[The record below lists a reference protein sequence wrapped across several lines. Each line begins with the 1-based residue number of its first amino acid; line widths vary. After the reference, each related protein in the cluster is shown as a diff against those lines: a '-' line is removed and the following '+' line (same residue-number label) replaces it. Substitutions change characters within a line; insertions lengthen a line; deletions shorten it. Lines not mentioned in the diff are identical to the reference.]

1 MLINSAWNVA
11 GDLAPMFFALLAIP
25 IVIRVLGTAQY
36 GILSLATG
44 VINSMAFFDLGL
56 SLALTK
62 FVASKVAADRLDEIP
77 GLFWGC
83 LPLNLGLGL
92 LAGAILFL
100 FAPQLVQLLNVPPSL
115 SATACTVFRV
125 LALMVPLLIVA
136 SALQAF
142 IAAFQRF
149 DLLTAVRVPA
159 GVTVF
164 LCPLAVLPFSHS
176 LVAIVILLLITR
188 ALATLVYLVI
198 CFRLCPRLRSEP
210 WTDRSHVRSLLAYGG
225 WVSVTNLVVVA
236 MLYCDR
242 FLVSGILSIGAV
254 AYYTTPYDT
263 IVKLTA
269 LPGAVSR
276 AFFPAFTEGFTLS
289 TGHAV
294 VLLKRGSNL
303 ILISV
308 GPIMLVVT
316 VLAPLGLTLWLGPVF
331 AAKST
336 SVMRW
341 LAVGVLVNA
350 TALMPFT
357 LIQAAHRPDLVA
369 KLHAIEVPFYLI
381 GEYVFIKI
389 WGIEGAAITWTARVV
404 IDTVVVWVMVGWIIP
419 GTRAI

>member
-1 MLINSAWNVA
+1 
-11 GDLAPMFFALLAIP
+11 
-25 IVIRVLGTAQY
+25 
-36 GILSLATG
+36 
-44 VINSMAFFDLGL
+44 
-56 SLALTK
+56 
-62 FVASKVAADRLDEIP
+62 
-77 GLFWGC
+77 
-83 LPLNLGLGL
+83 
-92 LAGAILFL
+92 
-100 FAPQLVQLLNVPPSL
+100 
-115 SATACTVFRV
+115 
-125 LALMVPLLIVA
+125 
-136 SALQAF
+136 
-142 IAAFQRF
+142 
-149 DLLTAVRVPA
+149 
-159 GVTVF
+159 
-164 LCPLAVLPFSHS
+164 
-176 LVAIVILLLITR
+176 
-188 ALATLVYLVI
+188 
-198 CFRLCPRLRSEP
+198 
-210 WTDRSHVRSLLAYGG
+210 
-225 WVSVTNLVVVA
+225 
-236 MLYCDR
+236 
-242 FLVSGILSIGAV
+242 
-254 AYYTTPYDT
+254 
-263 IVKLTA
+263 LTA

-419 GTRAI
+419 GTRAIAVRMAVGIGAVLGLAAIAIWFPFSLVGQFTFLVIALALGLLAGWLFLLTGEDRRQINEWSAELFLSKTG